1 MADTADGLVARAR
14 SGDSAATE
22 VLLRE
27 HAPRVLAVCRRLCAD
42 RGDADDAAQEA
53 MIAIVR
59 GLSRFDGRSSL
70 STWIYRVT
78 TNCCMDELRR
88 KRRRPEPVDT
98 AAGSRPDTV
107 EDQLVGTDPEFE
119 TVRSETRADLARA
132 LAGLPED
139 FRMAVVLRDVA
150 DLDYETIS
158 EITGVPI
165 GTVRSRIA
173 RGRGRLADALGS
185 GTDSPSHPSDRS
197 EQR

>member
-1 MADTADGLVARAR
+1 
-14 SGDSAATE
+14 
-22 VLLRE
+22 
-27 HAPRVLAVCRRLCAD
+27 
-42 RGDADDAAQEA
+42 
-53 MIAIVR
+53 
-59 GLSRFDGRSSL
+59 
-70 STWIYRVT
+70 
-78 TNCCMDELRR
+78 
-88 KRRRPEPVDT
+88 
-98 AAGSRPDTV
+98 
-107 EDQLVGTDPEFE
+107 
-119 TVRSETRADLARA
+119 
-132 LAGLPED
+132 AGLPED